1 MKTLYLFAAVWIAC
15 ISLPTHAAAMV
26 KPTINN
32 DGRNTNKKPM
42 TCEKRLEEEE
52 TKRAAIRKDMLELFG
67 KDNRP
72 NPDLFGHLGRN
83 TASAKKYMYNLYK
96 SSVTADCIPDIQQ
109 SNVTSEVMKDADT
122 VVSFVNT
129 NCKLMSSS

>member
-1 MKTLYLFAAVWIAC
+1 MKYFCFFAVVWVAC
-15 ISLPTHAAAMV
+15 ILHSAHPAAMV
-26 KPTINN
+26 KPTMSN
-32 DGRNTNKKPM
+32 DSRNTNKKPM
-42 TCEKRLEEEE
+42 SCEKRLEEEE
-52 TKRAAIRKDMLELFG
+52 IKRAAIRKDMLELFG

-109 SNVTSEVMKDADT
+109 SNVTTEVMKDADT

-129 NCKLMSSS
+129 NCK